1 MVLSYLQTVKSFMDS
16 NPNEVFTFLFTN
28 PENISPKDVWDPLFE
43 QSGLA
48 NVAYV
53 PPHLPMKA
61 SEWPTLGEMIQDGK
75 RLVVFSEYYL

>member
-1 MVLSYLQTVKSFMDS
+1 VLTYLQTFKSFMDS

-28 PENISPKDVWDPLFE
+28 PESVSITDVWDPLFQ

-48 NVAYV
+48 ALAYI

-61 SEWPTLGEMIQDGK
+61 SDWPTLGSMIDSGK
-75 RLVVFSEYYL
+75 RLVVFRE